1 MPRTISVIREPEK
14 QPLGNWQ
21 SKKLHVRTI
30 LKRFVILLLTP
41 YKQKKGLQS
50 QTYMTTKHKHSPI
63 KIYRNPMSDLTPEI
77 ACSNVVQKAFTYSPY
92 VPTECEEQSP
102 K

>member
-21 SKKLHVRTI
+21 SQKLHVRTI

-41 YKQKKGLQS
+41 YKQKKACNRR
-50 QTYMTTKHKHSPI
+50 PI
-63 KIYRNPMSDLTPEI
+63 
-77 ACSNVVQKAFTYSPY
+77 
-92 VPTECEEQSP
+92 
-102 K
+102 